1 MGDGIPL
8 LQQKELLALAVRSF
22 EAQTHL

>member
-8 LQQKELLALAVRSF
+8 LQQKELLALAAWPF

>member
-8 LQQKELLALAVRSF
+8 LQQKELLALAARTF
-22 EAQTHL
+22 EAQMHL